1 MAKRAAAKP
10 VNAIC
15 KDASLNWKSWKLIA
29 SRTSIGIESAI
40 SSISLAVQRAVD
52 SCVAIKGR
60 QFQSIPFKDV
70 WIALAGYD
78 RPKIAEKVDLALA
91 ALFKRSIN
99 NGLRISTD
107 IELLVTPSAA
117 KRNFDS
123 IVVLIVGTGS
133 VAMSYR
139 RDADRFIRTGRKG
152 GWGNL
157 LGDDGSGYSIGRDG
171 LRIALEIADEV
182 NLKQQIDQTMTEVE
196 PLAEK
201 IFEHFEIGSKS
212 GAPVD
217 LLNRVL
223 TGDPSDHLQGSTTKR
238 RIADASRVVF
248 NESSCNDKAKA
259 IIQTGS
265 KSLVQMLTSLI
276 QNREINPSNS
286 ALVLAGGLIQNKSY
300 QRMILEG
307 LLGTGTQFGYIQV
320 ISNPAKNAA
329 QYLL

>member
-1 MAKRAAAKP
+1 M
-10 VNAIC
+10 
-15 KDASLNWKSWKLIA
+15 
-29 SRTSIGIESAI
+29 
-40 SSISLAVQRAVD
+40 
-52 SCVAIKGR
+52 KGR
-60 QFQSIPFKDV
+60 PFRSIPFKDV

-91 ALFKRSIN
+91 ALFNRSIN

-117 KRNFDS
+117 KHDFDS
-123 IVVLIVGTGS
+123 MVVLIVGTGS
-133 VAMSYR
+133 IAVSYR
-139 RDADRFIRTGRKG
+139 RDADRFIRTGRRG

-182 NLKQQIDQTMTEVE
+182 NLKQQIGQTMTEVE
-196 PLAEK
+196 PLADK
-201 IFEHFEIGSKS
+201 IFQHFEIGSKS

-238 RIADASRVVF
+238 SIADVSRVVF
-248 NESSCNDKAKA
+248 NESSRSDKAEA
-259 IIQTGS
+259 IITAGS

-276 QNREINPSNS
+276 QNREIRPSNS
-286 ALVLAGGLIQNKSY
+286 ALVLAGGLMQNKSY
-300 QRMILEG
+300 QRMILER
-307 LLGTGTQFGYIQV
+307 LLGAGKQFGYIQA
-320 ISNPAKNAA
+320 ISHPAKNAA